1 MRIRDVRGF
10 HANRDERDSI
20 TPPDPSPSLSHQL
33 SELHATRDL
42 LAIFVPLHYAKFL
55 HQGGAYGEESIRR
68 WQKYNTR
75 YGIIREEVGKHVVR
89 SSDGV
94 AAVSASTYVCRRY
107 CLFRGL

>member
-1 MRIRDVRGF
+1 MFEAFTRTEMKGIV
-10 HANRDERDSI
+10 ERRPI
-20 TPPDPSPSLSHQL
+20 HRASLSHQL